1 MPERTIEQV
10 RSEIEAERRLLVD
23 DVAVLREDLKRVLP
37 LAIGA
42 ALALAVLTHGKNA
55 QRAIK
60 VLWWLR

>member
-1 MPERTIEQV
+1 MPERTIELV

-23 DVAVLREDLKRVLP
+23 DVAVLRADLKRVLP

-42 ALALAVLTHGKNA
+42 ALALAVLTHGKNV